1 MDFSV
6 TILGS
11 GSAIP
16 TARRKPTSQF
26 IQCCNRNILIDCGE
40 GTQIQMRSFGV
51 KFQRLDFI
59 LISHLHGDHYFGL
72 VGLLSSMHLL
82 GRVKPIDIYGPKG
95 LEEIIKIQ
103 IEAEGS
109 RLAYDIKVHEMQ
121 KNSSGILFEDEK
133 IIIDNFPLS
142 HGIPTHGF
150 IITEKEKERTLLVEK
165 AKEDGVKFEYYH
177 RLKKGENIQLT
188 NGEVLDF
195 ENYTIPGGAEKKY
208 AYCSDTKYDESII
221 SFIKQ
226 VDLLYHEATFTNE
239 FSDRAKA
246 TSHSTASDAAN
257 IAKKAQVGQLL
268 LGHLSARYDSTKTHL
283 EEAIPI
289 FENSIIVEDG
299 DVYQVD

>member
-1 MDFSV
+1 MNFSV

-16 TARRKPTSQF
+16 TARRKPTAQF
-26 IQCCNRNILIDCGE
+26 IKCCNRNILIDCGE
-40 GTQIQMRSFGV
+40 GAQIQMRLFGV

-82 GRVKPIDIYGPKG
+82 GRVKPIDIFGPKG
-95 LEEIIKIQ
+95 LKEIIKIQ

-109 RLAYDIKVHEMQ
+109 RLGYDIRVHEMQ

-133 IIIDNFPLS
+133 IIIENFPLS
-142 HGIPTHGF
+142 HSIPTHGF
-150 IITEKEKERTLLVEK
+150 ILTEKEKERTLIVEE
-165 AKEDGVKFEYYH
+165 AKGDGVRLEYYH
-177 RLKKGENIQLT
+177 RLKKGENIQLS
-188 NGEVLDF
+188 NGEMLSF
-195 ENYTIPGGAEKKY
+195 EKYTIPGAPEKKY

-221 SFIKQ
+221 SHIKK

-257 IAKKAQVGQLL
+257 IAKKAEVGKLL
-268 LGHLSARYDSTKTHL
+268 LGHLSARFDSVKAHL
-283 EEAIPI
+283 EEAVPI
-289 FENSIIVEDG
+289 FENSTVVEDG
-299 DVYQVD
+299 EVYQVV